1 MSLAD
6 EVAAAHAGEP
16 NPAALVGEFR
26 RTPVLIPLVNDS
38 LMSAELSGICWLYAF
53 SDEQELARFAVS
65 RGAAPETEL
74 SYARAVGA
82 RLLDVV
88 IPAIEGPAGVVLD
101 AGSEQGMVFPPVS
114 GIVPDSAAIDL
125 TEPGQADSGPG
136 APVAGVRHDVRRGLR
151 ARSDGP
157 EAGQAWASRPAG
169 RGRLGR
175 SPSTFLASMTRQG
188 QRTEIA
194 PTPTGF
200 LLSEAGDLKLK

>member
-1 MSLAD
+1 MTSSLGPPHRAHHPPLPFFELRPTPSWLNSKETSGRFSGGASLPALSVPYAKVGSTVELKSGREPAVMSLAD
-6 EVAAAHAGEP
+6 EVAAAHAGNP

-26 RTPVLIPLVNDS
+26 RTPVLIPLINDS
-38 LMSAELSGICWLYAF
+38 LMSAELSGIRWLYAF
-53 SDEQELARFAVS
+53 SDEQELARFAAS

-125 TEPGQADSGPG
+125 IEPGQADSGPG
-136 APVAGVRHDVRRGLR
+136 APVAGG
-151 ARSDGP
+151 A
-157 EAGQAWASRPAG
+157 A
-169 RGRLGR
+169 
-175 SPSTFLASMTRQG
+175 
-188 QRTEIA
+188 
-194 PTPTGF
+194 
-200 LLSEAGDLKLK
+200 

>member
-6 EVAAAHAGEP
+6 EVAAAHAGDP

-38 LMSAELSGICWLYAF
+38 LMSAELSGIRWLYAF
-53 SDEQELARFAVS
+53 SDEQELARFAAS

-74 SYARAVGA
+74 PYARAVGA

-101 AGSEQGMVFPPVS
+101 AGSDQGMVFPPVS

-125 TEPGQADSGPG
+125 TEPDPTAGGPG
-136 APVAGVRHDVRRGLR
+136 APVAGG
-151 ARSDGP
+151 
-157 EAGQAWASRPAG
+157 AS
-169 RGRLGR
+169 
-175 SPSTFLASMTRQG
+175 
-188 QRTEIA
+188 
-194 PTPTGF
+194 
-200 LLSEAGDLKLK
+200 

>member
-6 EVAAAHAGEP
+6 EVAAAHTGDP

-38 LMSAELSGICWLYAF
+38 LMTAELSGIRWLYAF
-53 SDEQELARFAVS
+53 SDEQELARFAMS

-114 GIVPDSAAIDL
+114 GIVPDSVAIDL
-125 TEPGQADSGPG
+125 TEPGKADSGPG
-136 APVAGVRHDVRRGLR
+136 APVAGG
-151 ARSDGP
+151 A
-157 EAGQAWASRPAG
+157 A
-169 RGRLGR
+169 
-175 SPSTFLASMTRQG
+175 
-188 QRTEIA
+188 
-194 PTPTGF
+194 
-200 LLSEAGDLKLK
+200 